1 MSTTNKIEVDFCLL
15 AFVIVLISFFGEPD
29 LIDSIIYKNMQPDC
43 PIPIMTQ
50 SEALYLMD
58 KAYEK

>member
-15 AFVIVLISFFGEPD
+15 AFVIVLIAFIGEPD

-43 PIPIMTQ
+43 PVPIMTQ
-50 SEALYLMD
+50 SETIRLMER
-58 KAYEK
+58 AYAK